1 VIVAARIM
9 LVQLWRDRRLPVAFG
24 VLLALAATSI
34 LLDRLRAAEVER
46 DRLVAERL
54 DQQTFES
61 QGARNPHSVAHFS
74 RFAFRPRLAIAALD
88 PGVSSYTGTAVWM
101 EAHRQHVAG
110 ARPGEDHLDLGRAT
124 ELGLA
129 WIWQV
134 VAPLLLICLG
144 FDAVARERERRT
156 LSVLAVSG
164 LSLGRLVAG
173 RGLALSA
180 VLGGALLVTVAASQ
194 AASEGQP
201 VDDHLARVA
210 LWTASYLG
218 YLAVWTM
225 ITLAVS
231 VQARTSRIALVSLL
245 GAWALTALVVP
256 RLAATLADE
265 RAPIPSGTE
274 LWAEIERDLERGF
287 DGHPPADQRSKELE
301 ARTLARYGVSSLAEL
316 PVSFAG
322 IALEEGERFGNLV
335 FDKHYRGL
343 AQRYAQQR
351 GWRQLSGLMS
361 PLAPLRHLSA
371 GAAGTDVEHHLD
383 FAQQAEQQRR
393 IIIGQLNSDMIA
405 NGAGKDFEYLA
416 DPELWQRIPAFRYT
430 PPPLRT
436 SSSALD
442 WLILGGWL
450 LGAGTLLA
458 WRIRRAA
465 LEILP

>member
-1 VIVAARIM
+1 MIVAARMM

-24 VLLALAATSI
+24 VLLLLAATSI
-34 LLDRLRAAEVER
+34 LLDRLRAADVER
-46 DRLVAERL
+46 DRVIAEQL
-54 DQQTFES
+54 DQQTFTA

-74 RFAFRPRLAIAALD
+74 RFAFRPRLDIAALD
-88 PGVSSYTGTAVWM
+88 PGGSSYTGTAVWM
-101 EAHRQHVAG
+101 EAHRQNVAG

-124 ELGLA
+124 ELGLS

-164 LSLGRLVAG
+164 MSLARLVAG
-173 RGLALSA
+173 KGLALFA
-180 VLGGALLVTVAASQ
+180 VLSAALLVTLAASHGARTGLP
-194 AASEGQP
+194 AA
-201 VDDHLARVA
+201 DHLARLT
-210 LWTASYLG
+210 LWTAGYLG

-231 VQARTSRIALVSLL
+231 VRARTSRIALVSLL
-245 GAWALTALVVP
+245 AAWALTTLVVP
-256 RLAATLADE
+256 RLAATFADE
-265 RAPIPSGTE
+265 QSPIPSGNE
-274 LWAEIERDLERGF
+274 LRAAIERDLEQGL
-287 DGHPPADQRSKELE
+287 DGHSPADQRSKELE
-301 ARTLARYGVSSLAEL
+301 ARTLTRYGVSSLSEL

-322 IALEEGERFGNLV
+322 IALEESERFGNLV

-351 GWRQLSGLMS
+351 GWRQLSGLVS
-361 PLAPLRHLSA
+361 PLVPLRHLSA
-371 GAAGTDVEHHLD
+371 AAAGTDVAHHLE
-383 FAQQAEQQRR
+383 FTQQAEQQRR
-393 IIIGQLNSDMIA
+393 IIIGQLNSDMIV

-416 DPELWQRIPAFRYT
+416 DPALWQRIPTFRYT
-430 PPPLRT
+430 PPPRHI

-442 WLILGGWL
+442 GLILGGWVLVAGIL
-450 LGAGTLLA
+450 LVWML
-458 WRIRRAA
+458 RRAA